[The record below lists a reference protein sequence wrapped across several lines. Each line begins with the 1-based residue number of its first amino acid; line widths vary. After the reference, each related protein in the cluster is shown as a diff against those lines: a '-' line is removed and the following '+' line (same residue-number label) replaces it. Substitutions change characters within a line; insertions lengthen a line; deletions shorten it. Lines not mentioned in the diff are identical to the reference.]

1 MLAVHTY
8 YNLILAKNDQGI
20 VRLFTI
26 PETYMTAYCIA
37 PTPYGIII
45 ADQRRRDNKRLL
57 ADYGYIA
64 ILLIAAITVPALIL
78 LLAKFIS
85 VRPKQPDPEGVKSS
99 TYECGMQTIGSSWIQ
114 FNFRYYFYA
123 LLFVIFD
130 IEVVF
135 LFPWAVHFKQL
146 KLFGFV
152 EMLIFILI
160 LVVGLVYAWRKR
172 VLEWK

>member
-1 MLAVHTY
+1 MYV
-8 YNLILAKNDQGI
+8 I
-20 VRLFTI
+20 
-26 PETYMTAYCIA
+26 AYCIA
-37 PTPYGIII
+37 PTPYGIITS
-45 ADQRRRDNKRLL
+45 DQRRRDDKRLL
-57 ADYGYIA
+57 ANYGYIA
-64 ILLIAAITVPALIL
+64 ILLVAAIAVPALIL

-135 LFPWAVHFKQL
+135 LFPWAVHFRQL